1 MYSYQSHFTQM
12 NYRNGEMKSDNP
24 WEVNII
30 LVFEATP
37 LKHNY
42 YIKCFVLQCKVFV
55 LPTYNF
61 RG

>member
-1 MYSYQSHFTQM
+1 M